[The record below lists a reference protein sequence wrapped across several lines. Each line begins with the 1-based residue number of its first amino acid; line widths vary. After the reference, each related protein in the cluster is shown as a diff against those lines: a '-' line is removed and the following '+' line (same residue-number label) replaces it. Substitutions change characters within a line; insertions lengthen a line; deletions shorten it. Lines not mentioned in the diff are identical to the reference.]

1 MSGND
6 ECGERI
12 EAVTFNL
19 RKITLFRNGYITI
32 SILGSVG
39 SRVGGFL
46 KGIEKIGNTNNKEE
60 QDRFFAEAKAN
71 FKNPTDKVPEKLI
84 SIELDTSNVTKK
96 TGIGRGIAAVITVG
110 ASLNAPSNRGDIYL
124 TIVTEKEIYS
134 LHQTF
139 PEEREIRE
147 LKKFVATAKALI

>member
-1 MSGND
+1 MSGHD

-12 EAVTFNL
+12 EAVPFNL

-39 SRVGGFL
+39 NRVGGFL
-46 KGIEKIGNTNNKEE
+46 KGIEKIGNTKNKEE

-147 LKKFVATAKALI
+147 LKKFVATAHALI

>member
-39 SRVGGFL
+39 NRVGGFL
-46 KGIEKIGNTNNKEE
+46 KGIEKIGNTKNKEE

-139 PEEREIRE
+139 PDEREIRE

>member
-46 KGIEKIGNTNNKEE
+46 KGIEKIGNTKNKEE

>member
-46 KGIEKIGNTNNKEE
+46 KGIEKIGNTKNKEE
-60 QDRFFAEAKAN
+60 QDRFFAEAK
-71 FKNPTDKVPEKLI
+71 E
-84 SIELDTSNVTKK
+84 SI
-96 TGIGRGIAAVITVG
+96 R
-110 ASLNAPSNRGDIYL
+110 YL
-124 TIVTEKEIYS
+124 
-134 LHQTF
+134 
-139 PEEREIRE
+139 
-147 LKKFVATAKALI
+147 

>member
-39 SRVGGFL
+39 NRVGGFL
-46 KGIEKIGNTNNKEE
+46 KGIEKIGNTKNKEE

-124 TIVTEKEIYS
+124 TIVTAKEIYS

>member
-39 SRVGGFL
+39 NRVGGFL
-46 KGIEKIGNTNNKEE
+46 KGIEKIGNTKNKDE
-60 QDRFFAEAKAN
+60 QDRFLAEAKSN

>member
-12 EAVTFNL
+12 EAITFNL
-19 RKITLFRNGYITI
+19 RKITLFRNGFITI

-39 SRVGGFL
+39 NRVGGFL
-46 KGIEKIGNTNNKEE
+46 KGIEKIGNTKNKEE

-71 FKNPTDKVPEKLI
+71 FKNPTDKAPEKLI
-84 SIELDTSNVTKK
+84 SIELDTNNVTKK

>member
-39 SRVGGFL
+39 NRVGGFL
-46 KGIEKIGNTNNKEE
+46 KGIEKIGNTKNKEE